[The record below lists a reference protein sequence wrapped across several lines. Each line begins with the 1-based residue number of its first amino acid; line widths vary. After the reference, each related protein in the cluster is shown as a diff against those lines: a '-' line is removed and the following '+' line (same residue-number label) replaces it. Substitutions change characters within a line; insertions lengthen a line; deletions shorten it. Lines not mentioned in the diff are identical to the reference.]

1 VGDRQVKLK
10 LEVGDYKF
18 ECRGLTDK
26 MVELAI
32 QHLNSYKKTVNESI
46 SYLGRKFVEAGFAC
60 AH

>member
-1 VGDRQVKLK
+1 MGNREVKLK

-18 ECRGLTDK
+18 ECRGSVDK

-46 SYLGRKFVEAGFAC
+46 SY
-60 AH
+60 